1 VIGGRGAMVALV
13 GLAGL
18 LLVLAV
24 VSGWQG
30 TNRLTDRSD
39 ETAAAEEA
47 ARSFVEAYGTFDFR
61 DPDSYRERLLTLAT
75 GSVREAVAASQVDP
89 VALGQQRTMTTR
101 VVAVEVTALSDDE
114 ATASVTAEQLR
125 RGADPASGRL
135 LEERVLQ
142 RVACRLV
149 REGDRWLV
157 AEFRL
162 LSEEPQRPEAQNEER
177 RRVALG

>member
-1 VIGGRGAMVALV
+1 MIGGRGAMVALA

-18 LLVLAV
+18 LLVMAV

-30 TNRLTDRSD
+30 TSRLTGRGDDARAVE
-39 ETAAAEEA
+39 ETAQV
-47 ARSFVEAYGTFDFR
+47 FVEAYGTFDFR
-61 DPDSYRERLLTLAT
+61 DPGSYRERLLTLTT
-75 GSVREAVAASQVDP
+75 GTVRAAVAASQVDP

-162 LSEEPQRPEAQNEER
+162 LSEEPQRPEAQN
-177 RRVALG
+177 

>member
-1 VIGGRGAMVALV
+1 MIGGRGAMLALA

-30 TNRLTDRSD
+30 TTRLTDRSD
-39 ETAAAEEA
+39 ETAAVEDA

-61 DPDSYRERLLTLAT
+61 DPASYRQRLLTLTT

-89 VALGQQRTMTTR
+89 VALGQQRTMTAR
-101 VVAVEVTALSDDE
+101 VVSVEVSALSEDG

-125 RGADPASGRL
+125 RGTDAASGGL
-135 LEERVLQ
+135 TKERVEQ
-142 RVACRLV
+142 RVACRLEK
-149 REGDRWLV
+149 EGGRWLV

-162 LSEEPQRPEAQNEER
+162 LSEEPQTSGSRD
-177 RRVALG
+177 

>member
-1 VIGGRGAMVALV
+1 MIGGRGAMLALA

-30 TNRLTDRSD
+30 TTRLTDRSD
-39 ETAAAEEA
+39 ETAAVEDA

-61 DPDSYRERLLTLAT
+61 DPDSYRQHLLALTT

-89 VALGQQRTMTTR
+89 VALGQQRTMTTS
-101 VVAVEVTALSDDE
+101 VVSVEVTALSE
-114 ATASVTAEQLR
+114 EGATVSVTAEQLR
-125 RGADPASGRL
+125 RGTDAASGGL
-135 LEERVLQ
+135 TKERVEQ
-142 RVACRLV
+142 RVACRLEK
-149 REGDRWLV
+149 EGGRWLV

-162 LSEEPQRPEAQNEER
+162 LSEEPVEPGAQR
-177 RRVALG
+177 

>member
-1 VIGGRGAMVALV
+1 MISGRGAMLALA

-30 TNRLTDRSD
+30 TTRLTDRSD
-39 ETAAAEEA
+39 ETAAVEEA

-61 DPDSYRERLLTLAT
+61 DPDSYRERLLALTT
-75 GSVREAVAASQVDP
+75 RTVRDAVVASEVDP
-89 VALGQQRTMTTR
+89 VALGQQRTMTTT
-101 VVAVEVTALSDDE
+101 VVSVEVTALSEDG

-125 RGADPASGRL
+125 RGTNAASGRL
-135 LEERVLQ
+135 TEERVVQ

-162 LSEEPQRPEAQNEER
+162 LSEEPIEPGAQS
-177 RRVALG
+177 

>member
-1 VIGGRGAMVALV
+1 MIGGRGAMLALA

-30 TNRLTDRSD
+30 TTRLTDRSD
-39 ETAAAEEA
+39 ETAAVKEA

-61 DPDSYRERLLTLAT
+61 DPGSYRERLLTLTT
-75 GSVREAVAASQVDP
+75 GTVREAVAASEVDP
-89 VALGQQRTMTTR
+89 VALGQQRTMTAR
-101 VVAVEVTALSDDE
+101 VVAVEVTALSEDG

-125 RGADPASGRL
+125 RSTEPTSGRL
-135 LEERVLQ
+135 TEERVVQ
-142 RVACRLV
+142 RVACRLA
-149 REGDRWLV
+149 REGERWLV

-162 LSEEPQRPEAQNEER
+162 LSEEAIEPGAQR
-177 RRVALG
+177 

>member
-1 VIGGRGAMVALV
+1 MIGGRGAMVALA

-30 TNRLTDRSD
+30 TTRLTDRSD
-39 ETAAAEEA
+39 ETAAVEEA

-61 DPDSYRERLLTLAT
+61 DPNSYRQRLLALAT
-75 GSVREAVAASQVDP
+75 GSVRAAVVASEVDP

-101 VVAVEVTALSDDE
+101 VVAVEVTALSEDG

-125 RGADPASGRL
+125 RATDPASGRL
-135 LEERVLQ
+135 TEERMVQ
-142 RVACRLV
+142 RVACRLEK
-149 REGDRWLV
+149 EGGRWLV

-162 LSEEPQRPEAQNEER
+162 LSEEPTEPGAQS
-177 RRVALG
+177 

>member
-1 VIGGRGAMVALV
+1 VIGSRGAMVALV

-30 TNRLTDRSD
+30 TSRLTDRSD
-39 ETAAAEEA
+39 ETAAVEKA

-61 DPDSYRERLLTLAT
+61 DPGSYRERLLTLTT
-75 GSVREAVAASQVDP
+75 GSVREALAMSRVDP
-89 VALGQQRTMTTR
+89 VALGQQRTMTTQ
-101 VVAVEVTALSDDE
+101 VVAVEVTALSE
-114 ATASVTAEQLR
+114 GGATASVTAEQLR
-125 RGADPASGRL
+125 RGTDPASGQL
-135 LEERVLQ
+135 TEERVLQ

-149 REGDRWLV
+149 REEGRWLV

-162 LSEEPQRPEAQNEER
+162 LSEEPKGP
-177 RRVALG
+177 GT